1 MELERLLGQ
10 LHDDR
15 EFMRHVTR
23 WHEQTAAPARTE
35 PLPAELHPR
44 LAEALLRQGIATL
57 YTHQADAFRAA
68 REGRHV
74 AVVTPTASGKTL
86 CYNLP
91 VLQALLEDPTA
102 RALYLFPT
110 KALAQDQ
117 LVVLSGLCEALG
129 LGNIVGVYDGD
140 TPASARRRIRQEARI
155 IISNPDMLH
164 MGILPHHTQWAALFA
179 HLRFIVMDE
188 LHAYR
193 GVFGS
198 HVANVLRRLKRIA
211 GFYGSAPQFIVSSA
225 TIANPEELARRL
237 TSSPVA
243 LITRDGSPKAHK
255 HFIFYNPPLVD
266 PALGIRR
273 PALLEARDIAGRFLM
288 HDLQTIIFA
297 RSRLGTELLLTY
309 LRQLLEERG
318 LPAELVRGYRGGYL
332 PKERRAIEQGLR
344 QGKVRGVVATNAL
357 ELGIDIGDLS
367 VAILTGYPGS
377 IASTVQQAGRAG
389 RRSRV
394 SAAILI
400 AGPSPLDQYIVTH
413 PDFLLGRSPERAL
426 IAPDN
431 PAILLSH
438 LACAAFEL
446 PLAEDERFGAEDIT
460 AQLLSFL
467 AEDGQV
473 RLAGGRW
480 HWSRAI
486 YPAGS
491 VSLRSAGADI
501 FTILAGAGDG
511 KPSQTIGTLERFSVP
526 LLLHEGAV
534 YMHEGQTYIVE
545 RLDWEA
551 GLAYVQ
557 PAEVDYY
564 TEASA
569 NIEVQISQTLA
580 EEDEGPLR
588 RGFGEVI
595 VHSQAT
601 SFRKIRL
608 FTQEVIA
615 RGPITLPAV
624 SMPAGSFWYALPPA
638 FLEQLQELGAWQ
650 GEPIRDYGP
659 NWELQRRLAR
669 QRDGFRCRHC
679 GAPEPPGREHDV
691 HHLRPFREF
700 GYIPGANERYL
711 QANALDNLITLCPRC
726 HRLAEAARQLR
737 STLAGLA
744 HVLRHVAPVFLM
756 CDPADLGVVSTH
768 EGYQGWPTIFIYER
782 APAGIGFSQALFD
795 LPAGELLRA
804 ALDVVRQCQCLAG
817 CPSCVGAA
825 GEFSGN
831 VKSQVLRL
839 LRLCLAGL
847 PEVYPS

>member
-1 MELERLLGQ
+1 MELEKLLEQ
-10 LHDDR
+10 LHDDLT
-15 EFMRHVTR
+15 FMRHVTR
-23 WHEQTAAPARTE
+23 WHEQTAAPARLE
-35 PLPAELHPR
+35 PFPAGMHPR
-44 LAEALLRQGIATL
+44 LSEALLRQGIASL
-57 YTHQADAFRAA
+57 YTHQADAFRAV

-74 AVVTPTASGKTL
+74 VVVTPTASGKTL

-91 VLQALLEDPTA
+91 VLQALLEDPDA

-117 LVVLSGLCEALG
+117 QAVLSALGEGLG

-140 TPASARRRIRQEARI
+140 TPASARRRIPQEARI
-155 IISNPDMLH
+155 VISNPDMLH
-164 MGILPHHTQWAALFA
+164 VGILPHHTRWGTFFS
-179 HLRFIVMDE
+179 HLRFVVIDE

-211 GFYGSAPQFIVSSA
+211 GFYGSAPQFIASSA
-225 TIANPEELARRL
+225 TIANPDELARRL
-237 TSSPVA
+237 TSAPVA
-243 LITRDGSPKAHK
+243 LISRDGSPKAHK
-255 HFIFYNPPLVD
+255 HFIFYNPPVME

-273 PALLEARDIAGRFLM
+273 PALLEARDIAGRFLTN
-288 HDLQTIIFA
+288 DLQTIAFA
-297 RSRLGTELLLTY
+297 RSRLGAELLFTY

-318 LPAELVRGYRGGYL
+318 LPADMVRGYRGGYL

-344 QGKVRGVVATNAL
+344 QGRVRGVVATNAL

-367 VAILTGYPGS
+367 VAVLTGYPGS
-377 IASTVQQAGRAG
+377 IASTLQQAGRAG

-394 SAAILI
+394 SAVIFI

-413 PDFLLGRSPERAL
+413 PDFVLGRSPERAL

-431 PAILLSH
+431 PAILLLH

-446 PLAEDERFGAEDIT
+446 PLAEGEDLGAKDIVS
-460 AQLLSFL
+460 QLLAFL

-480 HWSRAI
+480 HWARDA
-486 YPAGS
+486 YPAGN
-491 VSLRSAGADI
+491 VSLRSAGADT
-501 FTILAGAGDG
+501 FTILARSDEG
-511 KPSQTIGTLERFSVP
+511 KPPQTIGTLERFSVP

-580 EEDEGPLR
+580 EEDEGPLHR
-588 RGFGEVI
+588 CFGEVI
-595 VHSQAT
+595 VHGKAV

-608 FTQEVIA
+608 HTQEVIA
-615 RGPITLPAV
+615 RGSIDLPAV

-650 GEPIRDYGP
+650 GAPIRDYGP
-659 NWELQRRLAR
+659 NWEAQRRLAR
-669 QRDGFRCRHC
+669 QRDGFRCRQC

-700 GYIPGANERYL
+700 GYIPGVNERYQ
-711 QANALDNLITLCPRC
+711 QANALENLITLCPRC
-726 HRLAEAARQLR
+726 HRLAEAACQLR

-768 EGYQGWPTIFIYER
+768 AGYQGWPTIFIYER
-782 APAGIGFSQALFD
+782 APAGIGFSQALFE
-795 LPAGELLRA
+795 LPAGQLLRGA
-804 ALDVVRQCQCLAG
+804 MDVVGQCQCLTG
-817 CPSCVGAA
+817 CPSCVGAT

-831 VKSQVLRL
+831 VKAQVLRF
-839 LRLCLAGL
+839 LRLCLASL
-847 PEVYPS
+847 PEAYPT

>member
-1 MELERLLGQ
+1 MELETLLQQ
-10 LHDDR
+10 LQDDA

-23 WHEQTAAPARTE
+23 WHEQSAAPARRE
-35 PLPAELHPR
+35 PFPAELHPR
-44 LAEALLRQGIATL
+44 LVEVLHRQGIPSL

-74 AVVTPTASGKTL
+74 VVVTPTASGKTL

-91 VLQALLEDPTA
+91 ILQAMLENPEV
-102 RALYLFPT
+102 RALYIFPT

-117 LVVLSGLCEALG
+117 QAGLSALCDALG
-129 LGNIVGVYDGD
+129 LGHIMGIYDGD
-140 TPASARRRIRQEARI
+140 TPASVRRRIRQEARI
-155 IISNPDMLH
+155 LLTNPDMLH
-164 MGILPHHTQWAALFA
+164 MGILPHHTQWSALFA
-179 HLRFIVMDE
+179 NLRFVVIDE
-188 LHAYR
+188 LHTYR

-198 HVANVLRRLKRIA
+198 HVANVLRRLKRVA
-211 GFYGSAPQFIVSSA
+211 GFYGSAPQFIASSA

-237 TSSPVA
+237 TSGQVS

-255 HFIFYNPPLVD
+255 HFIFYNPPVVE
-266 PALGIRR
+266 PSLGIRR
-273 PALLEARDIAGRFLM
+273 PALLEARDIAGRFLTK
-288 HDLQTIIFA
+288 DIQTIVFA

-318 LPAELVRGYRGGYL
+318 LPADMVRAYRGGYL
-332 PKERRAIEQGLR
+332 PQERRAIELGLR

-357 ELGIDIGDLS
+357 ELGVDIGDLS

-377 IASTVQQAGRAG
+377 IASTWQQAGRAG
-389 RRSRV
+389 RRARV
-394 SAAILI
+394 SAAIFI

-413 PDFLLGRSPERAL
+413 PDFILGRSPERAL

-446 PLAEDERFGAEDIT
+446 PLAEGEGFGADDIT
-460 AQLLSFL
+460 PQLLSFL
-467 AEDGQV
+467 AEEGQV

-480 HWSRAI
+480 HWAHHA

-491 VSLRSAGADI
+491 ISLRSAGADI
-501 FTILAGAGDG
+501 FTIVAPSEDG
-511 KPSQTIGTLERFSVP
+511 KKPCTIGTLERSSAP

-534 YMHEGQTYIVE
+534 YMHTGQSYLVE

-551 GLAYVQ
+551 GLAYVR

-569 NIEVQISQTLA
+569 NTEVQISQILA

-595 VHSQAT
+595 VHSKAT

-608 FTQEVIA
+608 YTQEVIA
-615 RGPITLPAV
+615 RQPIDLPAV

-638 FLEQLQELGAWQ
+638 FLEQLQESGAWQ

-659 NWELQRRLAR
+659 NWESQRRLAR
-669 QRDGFRCRHC
+669 QRDGYRCRQC
-679 GAPEPPGREHDV
+679 GTPEPPGREHDV

-700 GYIPGANERYL
+700 GYLAGVNERYL

-726 HRLAEAARQLR
+726 HRLAETARQLR
-737 STLAGLA
+737 GTLAGLA

-756 CDPADLGVVSTH
+756 CDPGDLGVVSTH
-768 EGYQGWPTIFIYER
+768 DGVNGQPTIFIYER
-782 APAGIGFSQALFD
+782 APAGVGFSHALFD
-795 LPAGELLRA
+795 LPEGQLLRSA
-804 ALDVVRQCQCLAG
+804 ADVVRTCGCLSG
-817 CPSCVGAA
+817 CPSCVGPA

-831 VKSQVLRL
+831 VKAQVLRL
-839 LRLCLAGL
+839 LRLCLAYL
-847 PEVYPS
+847 PEAYPS